1 MTGIATSLAGGV
13 WGVGIYT
20 DDSIVAL
27 AATHAGVVNV
37 GQTKQVVFTVLP
49 AQSSY
54 QGSTRNG
61 VTSNNWNSY
70 GGSFSF
76 VGGQQQGGVQQNQNQ
91 QQAQNQQ
98 QNPPQQQTTP
108 PPRQQNQSV
117 FPGPQQQSGGIGSR
131 VQGRGSAVILR
142 RRYNPRR
149 GRVEIVK
156 HGIISQTGFL
166 NLQNTSLQNR
176 RKALRNYRSR

>member
-1 MTGIATSLAGGV
+1 MNKIRTILILVVLVGGV
-13 WGVGIYT
+13 CTVRVW
-20 DDSIVAL
+20 
-27 AATHAGVVNV
+27 AG
-37 GQTKQVVFTVLP
+37 
-49 AQSSY
+49 A
-54 QGSTRNG
+54 
-61 VTSNNWNSY
+61 
-70 GGSFSF
+70 
-76 VGGQQQGGVQQNQNQ
+76 GGQQTQNQ

-98 QNPPQQQTTP
+98 QPPQQQTTP

>member
-1 MTGIATSLAGGV
+1 MTQ
-13 WGVGIYT
+13 
-20 DDSIVAL
+20 
-27 AATHAGVVNV
+27 
-37 GQTKQVVFTVLP
+37 QTT
-49 AQSSY
+49 
-54 QGSTRNG
+54 
-61 VTSNNWNSY
+61 
-70 GGSFSF
+70 
-76 VGGQQQGGVQQNQNQ
+76 QQMTQQTTQ
-91 QQAQNQQ
+91 QMTQQ
-98 QNPPQQQTTP
+98 TTQQMTQQTTQQQTTQQQMTQQMTQ
-108 PPRQQNQSV
+108 QQNQTV

>member
-1 MTGIATSLAGGV
+1 MNKIRTILILVFLVGIVCTPRVWAGG
-13 WGVGIYT
+13 
-20 DDSIVAL
+20 
-27 AATHAGVVNV
+27 
-37 GQTKQVVFTVLP
+37 
-49 AQSSY
+49 
-54 QGSTRNG
+54 
-61 VTSNNWNSY
+61 
-70 GGSFSF
+70 GG
-76 VGGQQQGGVQQNQNQ
+76 QQNQNQ

-108 PPRQQNQSV
+108 PPRQQNQTV